1 MLKKLNKIK
10 KRCVVTPS
18 SCVQYEL
25 ELPEF
30 SELTDCVTIE
40 ETTEELYKFV
50 GEIKN
55 LLDFTDLEGCEGLA
69 LPTTK
74 TALNL
79 FQYLID
85 RDCAQKEL
93 IATMQSTIETM
104 QEQITNLQNSNCP

>member
-1 MLKKLNKIK
+1 MICGDKIK

-18 SCVQYEL
+18 SCIQYEL
-25 ELPEF
+25 ELPGF

-40 ETTEELYKFV
+40 ETTEELYNFV
-50 GEIKN
+50 GEIKD
-55 LLDFTDLEGCEGLA
+55 LSDFTGLESCEGVT

-93 IATMQSTIETM
+93 IETMQATIETM
-104 QEQITNLQNSNCP
+104 QEQITDLENSNCP

>member
-1 MLKKLNKIK
+1 MACGDKIK

-18 SCVQYEL
+18 SCVQYQL
-25 ELPEF
+25 ELPDF

-40 ETTEELYKFV
+40 ETTNELYNLV

-55 LLDFTDLEGCEGLA
+55 LLDFTDLEGCEGLT

-74 TALNL
+74 TAFNL
-79 FQYLID
+79 FQYLIN

-93 IATMQSTIETM
+93 IETMQSTIETM
-104 QEQITNLQNSNCP
+104 QEQITNLQENNCP

>member
-1 MLKKLNKIK
+1 MACGDKIK

-40 ETTEELYKFV
+40 ETTEELYNLV
-50 GEIKN
+50 GEIKD
-55 LLDFTDLEGCEGLA
+55 LLNFTSLEGCEGLP

-74 TALNL
+74 TSLNL

-93 IATMQSTIETM
+93 ITAMQLTIGTM
-104 QEQITNLQNSNCP
+104 QEQISDLQNSNCP